1 MPAQAR
7 LGSDLTEGKVSG
19 QLIRFAIP
27 FMLSNGLQTVYSMVD
42 MLVVGRY
49 VGSAGLS
56 AVSISSM
63 LVMLMTTLC
72 MGFATSG
79 QVYIAQL
86 VGLGARDKLN
96 RTIGTLF
103 TTIIAF
109 AAAMTVIGLAFSR
122 LLLNLLNTPPESF
135 SEAMDYMRIC
145 SGCIVFTYGYN
156 MVSAVLRGMGDS
168 KNPLWFIAIASV
180 INVVLD
186 LLFVGVLGWR
196 VAGAAWA
203 TIIGQAVSFIV
214 SLVFLYR
221 RRQAFGFDFKRRSFA
236 VDGPTFKTLVR
247 LGVPFAIQMSVINIS
262 MLFVNRFINDFGV
275 YASATFGTG
284 GKIQQV
290 PDILT
295 RSIGMATSGM
305 VGQNLGAGRVDRAE
319 KTVHVGLVICWVI
332 YAVAAVLFLTL
343 PKQIFSLFTSDKEVI
358 DLAWI
363 YALTAVISYPA
374 HAMMSPCN
382 AFVQGLGDAKFSLI
396 IAILDGFVARIS
408 FSVLLGIVFKLGLFG
423 FFLGYNL
430 ATYVTAIPTAV
441 YFFAGRWKKR
451 ALLVDRGDR
460 S

>member
-1 MPAQAR
+1 MAARQR
-7 LGSDLTEGKVSG
+7 LGSDLTEGSVSG

-27 FMLSNGLQTVYSMVD
+27 FMISNGLQTVYSMVD
-42 MLVVGRY
+42 MVVVGQY

-72 MGFATSG
+72 MGFSTSG

-86 VGLGARDKLN
+86 VGMGSRNRLN

-103 TTIIAF
+103 TTVIAF
-109 AAAMTVIGLAFSR
+109 ALAMTAVGLCFTR
-122 LLLNLLNTPPESF
+122 PLLKLLNTPAESF
-135 SEAMDYMRIC
+135 AEAMDYMLIC

-168 KNPLWFIAIASV
+168 KRPLMFIAIASV
-180 INVVLD
+180 INVILD
-186 LLFVGVLGWR
+186 LLFVGVWGMR

-214 SLVFLYR
+214 SLIYLYR
-221 RRQAFGFDFKRRSFA
+221 RREAFGFDFKLKSYA
-236 VDGPTFKTLVR
+236 VDRPTLRILVR
-247 LGVPFAIQMSVINIS
+247 LGVPFAIQMSVISIS

-284 GKIQQV
+284 SKIQQV
-290 PDILT
+290 PDILG
-295 RSIGMATSGM
+295 RSIGMAVSGM
-305 VGQNLGAGRVDRAE
+305 VGQNLGARKLDRAQ
-319 KTVHVGLVICWVI
+319 KTVRVGILICFVI
-332 YAVAAVLFLTL
+332 YAVAGVLFLSM
-343 PKQIFSLFTSDKEVI
+343 PKQIFGLFTRDQEVI

-374 HAMMSPCN
+374 HIFMSPCN
-382 AFVQGLGDAKFSLI
+382 SFVQGVGDAKFSLI
-396 IAILDGFVARIS
+396 VAIMDGFVARIS
-408 FSVLLGIVFKLGLFG
+408 FSVLLGIVLNMGLFG

-430 ATYVTAIPTAV
+430 ATYVTAIPAAI
-441 YFFAGRWKKR
+441 YFFCGRWKKR
-451 ALLVDRGDR
+451 ALLAGEGAA
-460 S
+460 

>member
-1 MPAQAR
+1 MASQAR
-7 LGSDLTEGKVSG
+7 LGSDLTEGKVSS

-42 MLVVGRY
+42 MLVVGRF

-109 AAAMTVIGLAFSR
+109 AVAMTAVGLTLSR
-122 LLLNLLNTPPESF
+122 PLLQLLNTPAESF
-135 SEAMDYMRIC
+135 PEAMDYMLIC

-168 KNPLWFIAIASV
+168 KNPLLFIAIASAV
-180 INVVLD
+180 NVVLD

-203 TIIGQAVSFIV
+203 TIIGQAVSFLV

-221 RRQAFGFDFKRRSFA
+221 RRAAFGFDFKLKSYAIDR
-236 VDGPTFKTLVR
+236 PTLKTLVK
-247 LGVPFAIQMSVINIS
+247 LGIPFAIQMSVINIS

-305 VGQNLGAGRVDRAE
+305 VGQNLGAGKVERAA
-319 KTVHVGLVICWVI
+319 KTVHVGLYICAAI
-332 YAVAAVLFLTL
+332 YAVAAVLFLAF
-343 PKQIFSLFTSDKEVI
+343 PRQIFSLFTSDVEVI

-363 YALTAVISYPA
+363 YALTAVISYLA
-374 HAMMSPCN
+374 HALMSPCN

-396 IAILDGFVARIS
+396 VAILDGFVARIS
-408 FSVLLGIVFKLGLFG
+408 FSVLLGIVLKLGLFG
-423 FFLGYNL
+423 FFLGFNL
-430 ATYVTAIPTAV
+430 ATYVTAIPTAI

-451 ALLVDRGDR
+451 ALLVEK
-460 S
+460 